1 MPQKNILLM
10 AQRQALKI
18 HLDIALMAKPTTIWQ
33 KVDNLL
39 QTLTGYPEF
48 YEDDIDSK
56 PTPVPAPAPA
66 PPPTPPPTALILS
79 LLEKHSGGLTPYR
92 ICKETSL
99 ETETAQQAYQR
110 TYQKAVNLCPEKKRQ
125 ENLRS
130 YEIIGILSA
139 NLSF

>member
-66 PPPTPPPTALILS
+66 PPPTPPPMALILS

-99 ETETAQQAYQR
+99 ETETAQQAFSELIRKRLIY
-110 TYQKAVNLCPEKKRQ
+110 VPKKRGRKTFA
-125 ENLRS
+125 LMK
-130 YEIIGILSA
+130 
-139 NLSF
+139 

>member
-56 PTPVPAPAPA
+56 PTPMPAPAPA

-79 LLEKHSGGLTPYR
+79 LLEKHSGGLTPHR

-99 ETETAQQAYQR
+99 EIETAQQVISELIRKRLIY
-110 TYQKAVNLCPEKKRQ
+110 VPKKRGRKTFA
-125 ENLRS
+125 LVK
-130 YEIIGILSA
+130 
-139 NLSF
+139 